1 MILWMLN
8 SVFVY
13 FRGKPFRLHRSH
25 ERSHCLN
32 RLRNI
37 V

>member
-1 MILWMLN
+1 VDAEFGFCLLQ
-8 SVFVY
+8 
-13 FRGKPFRLHRSH
+13 GKPFCLHRSH